1 MLKAEQLSF
10 SIHAEKKIRRA
21 QVSIVLGLGLT
32 FYASVLLAEG
42 YCYFVCVGKRFHV
55 CTCESD
61 VWCRMLY
68 IPYTD
73 TKYILT
79 VVDFIQVQGHP
90 TTAVWTAVST
100 SNSFVCMRDCMPGTY
115 LRRG

>member
-42 YCYFVCVGKRFHV
+42 YCYFCL
-55 CTCESD
+55 
-61 VWCRMLY
+61 CRETFSRMY
-68 IPYTD
+68 VR
-73 TKYILT
+73 K
-79 VVDFIQVQGHP
+79 
-90 TTAVWTAVST
+90 
-100 SNSFVCMRDCMPGTY
+100 
-115 LRRG
+115 